1 MLLLLMPSYFLLVLT
16 KPLALIMSNF
26 FLFSRAKPPASS
38 LILGLGLT
46 LGLGLGLG
54 LITAKGLYFLTSF
67 IFYI

>member
-1 MLLLLMPSYFLLVLT
+1 
-16 KPLALIMSNF
+16 MSNF

-54 LITAKGLYFLTSF
+54 LTTTKGLYFLTSNFF
-67 IFYI
+67 IYRNESLK